1 MCRFRPNSN
10 AHITQQHMSDI
21 YVNVLNVWVCLRV
34 WYSHWAHFW
43 FQPYVI
49 FHSFVIVDSSWCWWY
64 ATVTVCECDR
74 VISPCLVK
82 ICFIIYLIFLN
93 KTVTWYVSRLSIKM
107 IVNRERVVILVFS
120 CCCCHCCYWRCH
132 FAHSLE
138 LQFKFIY
145 IYLYILRGAI
155 RCEFFLVVVLEN
167 LHVICICFVAHT
179 PFLHNNNN
187 KIVIIARIIHFT
199 CAKIKLAPRFP

>member
-1 MCRFRPNSN
+1 MWIFGSIKNERTSNKKIMFFELFLFDFVGAFFFSSSFVRYESVGYLVECGDCIMCRFRPNSN
-10 AHITQQHMSDI
+10 AHITQQHMCDI
-21 YVNVLNVWVCLRV
+21 YVKVLNVWVCLRV

-43 FQPYVI
+43 FQPYMI
-49 FHSFVIVDSSWCWWY
+49 FHSFVIVNSCWCWWH

-120 CCCCHCCYWRCH
+120 CCCCCHCCYWRCH

-138 LQFKFIY
+138 LQFKF
-145 IYLYILRGAI
+145 
-155 RCEFFLVVVLEN
+155 
-167 LHVICICFVAHT
+167 T
-179 PFLHNNNN
+179 
-187 KIVIIARIIHFT
+187 
-199 CAKIKLAPRFP
+199 